1 MKSAGSLAGDY
12 SNPSV
17 ERNSTASTTNTK
29 KPRSAGSGDVLFFSG
44 CAGAMKLIAKGAIN
58 TGE

>member
-1 MKSAGSLAGDY
+1 LSSEPAQIQAGD
-12 SNPSV
+12 
-17 ERNSTASTTNTK
+17 A
-29 KPRSAGSGDVLFFSG
+29 LFFSG